1 MDTKDIYNVLPQ
13 NIKEMLVNSSDIN
26 KLQELRIK
34 IDKPVIFV
42 SNNKEYIGKYKATTE
57 DLKILIQRISNYSVY
72 AFEEEIKQGYITIKG
87 GHRVGICGK
96 CVLENNTIKTI
107 KNISSINLRICRE
120 VIGCSNKL
128 MKYLLDEQQ
137 ILNSII
143 ISPPKC
149 GKTTLLRDI
158 ARNISNGMDYID
170 FSGRKVCVIDERS
183 ELAACFEGIPQMDVG
198 LRTDVLDGCM
208 KSEGIMMAIRSMS
221 PEVIICDE
229 IGAYKDME
237 SIIAALNSGINLI
250 TSIHGFGVE
259 DIYERKVFKDV
270 IDNNVFSRA
279 IVLSTRKGICTV
291 DYIYDFKEK
300 NYVWR
305 NTI

>member
-1 MDTKDIYNVLPQ
+1 
-13 NIKEMLVNSSDIN
+13 MLVNSSDIN

-120 VIGCSNKL
+120 VIGCSNTL
-128 MKYLLDEQQ
+128 MKYLLEEHQ

-158 ARNISNGMDYID
+158 ARNISNGIEYMD
-170 FSGRKVCVIDERS
+170 FTGRKVCIIDERS
-183 ELAACFEGIPQMDVG
+183 ELAACFEGVPQMDVG

-270 IDNNVFSRA
+270 IDNNVFNRA

-305 NTI
+305 NAI

>member
-120 VIGCSNKL
+120 VIGCSNTL

-305 NTI
+305 NAI

>member
-1 MDTKDIYNVLPQ
+1 
-13 NIKEMLVNSSDIN
+13 MLVNSSDIN

-120 VIGCSNKL
+120 VIGCSNTL

-305 NTI
+305 NAI

>member
-1 MDTKDIYNVLPQ
+1 
-13 NIKEMLVNSSDIN
+13 MLVNSSDIN

-120 VIGCSNKL
+120 VIGCSNTL
-128 MKYLLDEQQ
+128 MKYLLDDQQ

-305 NTI
+305 NAI